1 MKSPN
6 KIVDLS
12 LPMVLSLVAFKY
24 FESLSFVTMFCDNNI
39 HQLLFILLVH
49 GVSFF
54 AFVVFVLS
62 FISVNINMAI
72 LAFLLFTFVMSFLY
86 SSFYASYD

>member
-1 MKSPN
+1 
-6 KIVDLS
+6 
-12 LPMVLSLVAFKY
+12 
-24 FESLSFVTMFCDNNI
+24 
-39 HQLLFILLVH
+39 
-49 GVSFF
+49 
-54 AFVVFVLS
+54 LS